1 MNTLEPLKA
10 LVAQLEAEEAKPQ
23 PTTPK
28 PRCDAQGRLL
38 SAPDD
43 GARVYSI
50 ESTGYSSNFWD
61 EMLPSKYTELEYG
74 HLFISQPA
82 AEAELT
88 RLKCLQRLRGMEGFT
103 PYGGF
108 ELPMES
114 SIILD
119 GFQTLKQRV
128 AAEATITP
136 EERAAFL
143 YREPNH
149 A

>member
-1 MNTLEPLKA
+1 
-10 LVAQLEAEEAKPQ
+10 
-23 PTTPK
+23 
-28 PRCDAQGRLL
+28 
-38 SAPDD
+38 
-43 GARVYSI
+43 
-50 ESTGYSSNFWD
+50 
-61 EMLPSKYTELEYG
+61 
-74 HLFISQPA
+74 
-82 AEAELT
+82 
-88 RLKCLQRLRGMEGFT
+88 MEGFT